1 MLCDDTTFKYNPLS
15 CRIKDDIKR
24 SMKTRKPP
32 KGNKMY
38 CAVRSN
44 GGITKAFA
52 TLHELVEYIHAE
64 YIHAEYRLSGY
75 ITLLPS
81 LWEDH
86 QQAAEAAATAV
97 AGEAELAKAAA
108 EATADKAA
116 AAANAAAATSEA
128 DSAAAAAAAA
138 AAATAAAAAAAA
150 AAATAGGAAEEVWFF
165 N

>member
-15 CRIKDDIKR
+15 CRIKDDNKR

-116 AAANAAAATSEA
+116 AAANAAAANAAAATSEA
-128 DSAAAAAAAA
+128 DSAAA
-138 AAATAAAAAAAA
+138 TAA